1 MAAFPTDPQPS
12 YSASKSSSPK
22 IRITQFGDGYQDRTQ
37 FGLNQNPKTW
47 TFNFKNI
54 TESEADTIETFLD
67 ASAVDQEAFDYTP
80 VGESSSS
87 KFICKSW
94 NKVIDLPN
102 RATIN
107 VTFEEVFE
115 P

>member
-12 YSASKSSSPK
+12 YSAQKASTPN
-22 IRITQFGDGYQDRTQ
+22 IRVTQFGDGYQQRVQ

-47 TFNFKNI
+47 TFNWKNI
-54 TESEADTIETFLD
+54 TETEADTIETFLN
-67 ASAVDQEAFDYTP
+67 SRVDDQDAFDYTP

-87 KFICKSW
+87 KFICTSW
-94 NKVIDLPN
+94 TKTINYYD

-107 VTFEEVFE
+107 ATFQEVFE